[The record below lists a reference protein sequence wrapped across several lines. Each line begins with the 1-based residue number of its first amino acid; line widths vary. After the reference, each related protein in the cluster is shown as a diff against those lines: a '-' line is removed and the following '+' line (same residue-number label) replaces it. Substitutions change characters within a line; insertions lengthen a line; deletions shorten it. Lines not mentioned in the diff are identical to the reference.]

1 MYEIAVMNPRNA
13 KGRFIKRKRNARR
26 SKKPRH
32 KAKHRRSNPSMK
44 RNSKG
49 RFVKGSRRSNPRRA
63 KRRNKIRVRRTAH
76 KVVISNPRR
85 RRRNPRHHHRVHRH
99 RRSNPIS
106 LGGLTSGLVPGL
118 IDGAIGG
125 AGALANSILLGYVAP
140 MLPSTFTTGYAYD
153 AVRIASAA
161 ILGMAGKKF
170 GGRKGEIAGQGAMAV
185 AMYFLLRDITTAMV
199 PTLPLGDYEEIS
211 IDSTADQLGAY
222 MDPARPLGAYLPD
235 GSRAGGGG
243 FSAIGNKRNVTPGF
257 GAYMN
262 GAGPGAGVNYE
273 GEQDGFVLAGT
284 DY

>member
-1 MYEIAVMNPRNA
+1 MFEIAVMNPRNA
-13 KGRFIKRKRNARR
+13 KGRFVKRARKSNARR
-26 SKKPRH
+26 SKKTRR
-32 KAKHRRSNPSMK
+32 KAKHRRSNPAMK

-49 RFVKGSRRSNPRRA
+49 RFVKGHRRSNPR
-63 KRRNKIRVRRTAH
+63 KRRKIRVRRTAH
-76 KVVISNPRR
+76 KVIISNPRR
-85 RRRNPRHHHRVHRH
+85 KRRRSNPRRHFRVHRHH

-161 ILGMAGKKF
+161 LLGMVGKKF

-185 AMYFLLRDITTAMV
+185 AMYFLLRDITTAMA
-199 PTLPLGDYEEIS
+199 PTIPLGDYEEVA
-211 IDSTADQLGAY
+211 IDNTADQIGAY
-222 MDPARPLGAYLPD
+222 MDPARPLGSYLPD
-235 GSRAGGGG
+235 GSRAP
-243 FSAIGNKRNVTPGF
+243 GNKPNTTF
-257 GAYMN
+257 GAYM
-262 GAGPGAGVNYE
+262 GGGMGPDANFTE
-273 GEQDGFVLAGT
+273 ESDGFVLAGT